1 MKAIVT
7 VIGLDRTGIIAEICS
22 LLASHDINILDISQT
37 VMKDLFTMTML
48 VDTQLSPLPF
58 DELSGTLAR
67 KGEDMKL
74 NIRIQ
79 REDIF
84 HAMHKI

>member
-37 VMKDLFTMTML
+37 VMKDFFTMTML
-48 VDTQLSPLPF
+48 VDTALSPMPF
-58 DELSGTLAR
+58 DELSATLSK
-67 KGEDMKL
+67 KGEEMKL